1 MNIYH
6 LPVVD
11 FEDIKEELGTSYKD
25 YIFVEAAENDS
36 YCYLGLDK
44 EAVEN
49 CEDCISFYVKAGNFN
64 RVRKYENELAL
75 INYFRAAGYT
85 DAILI
90 FISW

>member
-1 MNIYH
+1 MNINH

-11 FEDIKEELGTSYKD
+11 FGDIEEELGTSYND
-25 YIFVEAAENDS
+25 YIFVEATENDS
-36 YCYLGLDK
+36 YQYLGLDE

-49 CEDCISFYVKAGNFN
+49 CKDCISFYTKQKNLN

>member
-1 MNIYH
+1 MNINY

-11 FEDIKEELGTSYKD
+11 FKDIEEELGTSYKD
-25 YIFVEAAENDS
+25 YIFVEAIENDS
-36 YCYLGLDK
+36 YQYLGLDE

-49 CEDCISFYVKAGNFN
+49 CKDCISFYTKKENFN
-64 RVRKYENELAL
+64 RVHKYENELKL
-75 INYFRAAGYT
+75 INYFRQLGYK